1 METNPEFE
9 LAYDLLQNT
18 RANVFLTGKAGTG
31 KTTFLKSLRARLN
44 KAMIVV
50 APTGVA
56 ALNAGGVTIH
66 SFFQISPGPYT
77 PLSQRSG
84 QSQGQNRFFTLRKE
98 KVRII
103 RGLQLL
109 IIDEISMVRSDLLD
123 AISDVLC
130 RYRRSSEP
138 FGGVQLLMIGDMQ
151 QLSPVVKDDEREILS
166 RFYKSPYFFDSL
178 ALHKSFYTTIELTR
192 IYRQSDRRF
201 TDMLNS
207 VRTGVVDRAV
217 LTEINKR
224 YIPDFNPAPEEGYI
238 TLTTHNS
245 TMQSINDRKLAALGG
260 EEYTYEAT
268 VGDDFPEM
276 IYPTEQHL
284 RLKAGAQVMFVR
296 NDSSA
301 EKRFYNGKLGVVS
314 RLHEEWIEVQCEGE
328 DEPITVSRERWE
340 NTRYDIDEQTQEIT
354 ATVAGYFIQFPLRTA
369 WAITVHK
376 SQGLTFDRAIIDV
389 GGAFA
394 HGQVYVA
401 LSRCRTLEGLVLS
414 SPIRPA
420 SFVSSPEVDD
430 FNTFVSGNRPGPE
443 LIARLK
449 KQFYT
454 ESVCEMFDFRE
465 SRKHLYNLHRLFG
478 TALGRLHPE
487 RKEDVDKAL
496 SENEEHLFTVADKF
510 CRQLQGMIAASDNYD
525 TDPLIAERISKGAA
539 YLTPFAEKA
548 MELAQA
554 LSGLKVENKES
565 AKVLKDNATALFFIM
580 RGKKIY
586 MRELGGGFNVEAW
599 LRLKASI
606 ELSGEQKIQKPA
618 TAAKSKRPEGLTD
631 AQEAYLKEV
640 APLFSTLVL
649 WRKSKAEER
658 GVPIY
663 TVLGQRGVIEICEE
677 LPRTPAALSE
687 IHGVGKVFMARYASE
702 IIDIVTDFCRD
713 TGIDGPSYET
723 ERRRKEN
730 DAETAREAARAERQA
745 AKEAKAARIE
755 AAREELKARKQAAK
769 EAKEAEKEAR
779 RAAKAAQPSTY
790 QITLEMYRSGKN
802 AKEIAAE
809 REMSVGTISG
819 HLARFVE
826 SGEVSVY
833 DFLDQPMVDEII
845 SALNTQE
852 FTTMKEIYDY
862 FLERYSFD
870 EIKYVL
876 AHNKRLRTATGGEH

>member
-31 KTTFLKSLRARLN
+31 KTTFLKSLRTRLD

-56 ALNAGGVTIH
+56 ALNAGGMTIH

-77 PLSQRSG
+77 PFSQRG
-84 QSQGQNRFFTLRKE
+84 GETQGQNRFFTLRKE

-192 IYRQSDRRF
+192 IYRQNDRRF

-217 LTEINKR
+217 LAEINKR
-224 YIPDFNPAPEEGYI
+224 YIPEFNPAPEEGYI

-245 TMQSINDRKLAALGG
+245 TMQSINDRKLAALEGD
-260 EEYTYEAT
+260 EYTYEAT
-268 VGDDFPEM
+268 VGDDFPEL

-284 RLKAGAQVMFVR
+284 RLKKGAQVMFVR
-296 NDSSA
+296 NDSSSD
-301 EKRFYNGKLGVVS
+301 KRYYNGKLGVVS
-314 RLHEEWIEVQCEGE
+314 RLHDEWIEVRCEGE
-328 DEPITVSRERWE
+328 DDPIVVARERWE
-340 NTRYDIDEQTQEIT
+340 NTRYNIDEQTQEIT

-401 LSRCRTLEGLVLS
+401 LSRGRTLDGLVLS

-454 ESVCEMFDFRE
+454 ESVCEMFDFKTA
-465 SRKHLYNLHRLFG
+465 RKHLYNLHRLFG
-478 TALGRLHPE
+478 TAPGRIHPAQ
-487 RKEDVDKAL
+487 KEEVDTAMTE
-496 SENEEHLFTVADKF
+496 SEEHLFTVADKF

-539 YLTPFAEKA
+539 YLTPLAEKL
-548 MELAQA
+548 MELSRR
-554 LSGLKVENKES
+554 LSSLKVDNKES

-586 MRELGGGFNVEAW
+586 MRELGGGFSVEAW
-599 LRLKASI
+599 LRRKASI
-606 ELSGEQKIQKPA
+606 ELSGEQKIQKPVTA
-618 TAAKSKRPEGLTD
+618 TKSKRPEGLTD

-658 GVPIY
+658 DVPVY

-677 LPRTPAALSE
+677 LPRTPDALSR
-687 IHGVGKVFMARYASE
+687 IHGIGKVFMSRYASE
-702 IIDIVTDFCRD
+702 IIDIVSDFCRD
-713 TGIDGPSYET
+713 TGIEGPSYET
-723 ERRRKEN
+723 EHRRKKN
-730 DAETAREAARAERQA
+730 DAEAARAERQA
-745 AKEAKAARIE
+745 AKDAKAAQIE
-755 AAREELKARKQAAK
+755 AAREELKAKRQAAK

-779 RAAKAAQPSTY
+779 RAAKAAEPSTY
-790 QITLEMYRSGKN
+790 QITLEMYRSGKS
-802 AKEIAAE
+802 AKEIADE
-809 REMSVGTISG
+809 RNLSVATISG
-819 HLARFVE
+819 HLARFIE
-826 SGEVSVY
+826 SGDVSVY

-852 FTTMKEIYDY
+852 FTTLREIYDY

-876 AHNKRLRTATGGEH
+876 AHNKRLRDTSI

>member
-31 KTTFLKSLRARLN
+31 KTTFLKSLRARLD

-77 PLSQRSG
+77 PFSQRSG
-84 QSQGQNRFFTLRKE
+84 GTGTQNRFFTLRKE

-151 QLSPVVKDDEREILS
+151 QLSPVVKDDEREILA

-192 IYRQSDRRF
+192 IYRQNDRRF
-201 TDMLNS
+201 TDILNS
-207 VRTGVVDRAV
+207 VRTGVVDRGV
-217 LTEINKR
+217 LAEINKR

-245 TMQSINDRKLAALGG
+245 TMQSINDRKLAALDGD
-260 EEYTYEAT
+260 EYTYEAT
-268 VGDDFPEM
+268 VGDDFPEL

-284 RLKAGAQVMFVR
+284 RLKKGAQVMFVR

-301 EKRFYNGKLGVVS
+301 EKRFYNGKLGVIS
-314 RLHEEWIEVQCEGE
+314 RLNDEWIEVRCE
-328 DEPITVSRERWE
+328 DDDDPIIVSRERWE
-340 NTRYDIDEQTQEIT
+340 NTRYDINEQTQEIT

-430 FNTFVSGNRPGPE
+430 FNAFVSGNRPGPD

-454 ESVCEMFDFRE
+454 ESVCEMFDFKTA
-465 SRKHLYNLHRLFG
+465 RKHLYNLHRLFG
-478 TALGRLHPE
+478 TALGRIHPGP
-487 RKEDVDKAL
+487 KEMVDKAL
-496 SENEEHLFTVADKF
+496 AENEEHLFTVADKF
-510 CRQLQGMIAASDNYD
+510 CRQLQGMITASDNYD
-525 TDPLIAERISKGAA
+525 ADPLIAERISKGAA
-539 YLTPFAEKA
+539 YITPLVEKA
-548 MELAQA
+548 MELARE
-554 LSGLKVENKES
+554 LSGLKVDNKES
-565 AKVLKDNATALFFIM
+565 AKVLKDNAAALFFIM

-586 MRELGGGFNVEAW
+586 MRELGDGFSVEGW
-599 LRLKASI
+599 LRRKAMV
-606 ELSGEQKIQKPA
+606 ELSGERKIHKPV
-618 TAAKSKRPEGLTD
+618 TAAKGKRPEGLTD
-631 AQEAYLKEV
+631 QQEAYLKEV

-658 GVPIY
+658 GVPVY

-677 LPRTPAALSE
+677 LPRTPDALMR
-687 IHGVGKVFMARYASE
+687 INGVGKVFMSRYATE
-702 IIDIVTDFCRD
+702 IIDIVSDFCRE
-713 TGIDGPSYET
+713 TGIEGPSYET
-723 ERRRKEN
+723 ERRRKES
-730 DAETAREAARAERQA
+730 DAEAARETLRAERQA

-755 AAREELKARKQAAK
+755 AAREELKAKRQAAK

-790 QITLEMYRSGKN
+790 QITLEMYREGKSV
-802 AKEIAAE
+802 KDIAAE
-809 REMSVGTISG
+809 RNLSTITISG
-819 HLARFVE
+819 HLARFIE
-826 SGEVSVY
+826 SGDLSVY
-833 DFLDQPMVDEII
+833 DFIDRPMVDEIV

-852 FTTMKEIYDY
+852 FTTLREIYDY

-870 EIKYVL
+870 EIKYVI
-876 AHNKRLRTATGGEH
+876 AHNKRQQEIAKRDS

>member
-31 KTTFLKSLRARLN
+31 KTTFLKSLRTRLD

-56 ALNAGGVTIH
+56 ALNAGGMTIH

-77 PLSQRSG
+77 PFSQRG
-84 QSQGQNRFFTLRKE
+84 GETQGQNRFFTLRKE

-192 IYRQSDRRF
+192 IYRQNDRRF

-217 LTEINKR
+217 LAEINKR
-224 YIPDFNPAPEEGYI
+224 YIPEFNPAPEEGYI

-245 TMQSINDRKLAALGG
+245 TMQSINDRKLAALEGD
-260 EEYTYEAT
+260 EYTYEAT
-268 VGDDFPEM
+268 VGDDFPEL

-284 RLKAGAQVMFVR
+284 RLKRGAQVMFVR
-296 NDSSA
+296 NDSSSD
-301 EKRFYNGKLGVVS
+301 KRYYNGKLGVVS
-314 RLHEEWIEVQCEGE
+314 RLHDEWIEVRCEGE
-328 DEPITVSRERWE
+328 DDPIVVARERWE
-340 NTRYDIDEQTQEIT
+340 NTRYNIDEQTQEIT

-401 LSRCRTLEGLVLS
+401 LSRCRTLDGLVLS

-454 ESVCEMFDFRE
+454 ESVCEMFDFKTA
-465 SRKHLYNLHRLFG
+465 RKHLYNLHRLFG
-478 TALGRLHPE
+478 TALGRIHPAQ
-487 RKEDVDKAL
+487 KEEVDTAMTE
-496 SENEEHLFTVADKF
+496 SEEHLFTVADKF

-539 YLTPFAEKA
+539 YLTPLAEKL
-548 MELAQA
+548 MELSRR
-554 LSGLKVENKES
+554 LSSLKVDNKES

-586 MRELGGGFNVEAW
+586 MRELGGGFSVEAW
-599 LRLKASI
+599 LRRKASI
-606 ELSGEQKIQKPA
+606 ELSGEQKIQKPVTA
-618 TAAKSKRPEGLTD
+618 TKSKRPEGLTD

-649 WRKSKAEER
+649 
-658 GVPIY
+658 
-663 TVLGQRGVIEICEE
+663 
-677 LPRTPAALSE
+677 
-687 IHGVGKVFMARYASE
+687 
-702 IIDIVTDFCRD
+702 
-713 TGIDGPSYET
+713 
-723 ERRRKEN
+723 
-730 DAETAREAARAERQA
+730 
-745 AKEAKAARIE
+745 
-755 AAREELKARKQAAK
+755 
-769 EAKEAEKEAR
+769 
-779 RAAKAAQPSTY
+779 
-790 QITLEMYRSGKN
+790 
-802 AKEIAAE
+802 
-809 REMSVGTISG
+809 
-819 HLARFVE
+819 
-826 SGEVSVY
+826 
-833 DFLDQPMVDEII
+833 
-845 SALNTQE
+845 
-852 FTTMKEIYDY
+852 
-862 FLERYSFD
+862 
-870 EIKYVL
+870 
-876 AHNKRLRTATGGEH
+876 